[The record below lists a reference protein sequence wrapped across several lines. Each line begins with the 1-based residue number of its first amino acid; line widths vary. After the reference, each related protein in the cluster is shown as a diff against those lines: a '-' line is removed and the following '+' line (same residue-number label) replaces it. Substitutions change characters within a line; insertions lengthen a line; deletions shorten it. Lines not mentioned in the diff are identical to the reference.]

1 MRAFGS
7 VAGVCAG
14 ALIAL
19 ACSPQAVAKGT
30 GLVFVSSEKDNTIT
44 VLDGKTD
51 TVTRTIK
58 TCERPR
64 HMEWNQDHT
73 QIYVACGDSDVIG
86 IVDISKFATV
96 DDELPYI
103 SDPEAFKIDWQRG
116 QLYVSNEEDAAL
128 SIYDIKDRRVIA
140 SIEVGE
146 EPEGV
151 MISKDRSKVWV
162 TSEASNLVSVIDIDK
177 EQILADILV
186 DARPRRFAAPPDG
199 HEVWVTCELAGK
211 VNIIDPKTYKV
222 TGSIAFLPR
231 GMRPE
236 QVTPVGL
243 VMTEDGKTAYVA
255 LGRANHVAVVD
266 VASREINKYILVGER
281 PWGLTLTADEKKLY
295 VTNGLSDDVS
305 IIDTEKLQTIK
316 SVRVGQVPYIAL
328 IDD

>member
-1 MRAFGS
+1 MRASGS
-7 VAGVCAG
+7 VAGVCAV
-14 ALIAL
+14 AVIAL
-19 ACSPQAVAKGT
+19 ACAPQAVAKGT
-30 GLVFVSSEKDNTIT
+30 GLVFVSSEKDNTIS

-51 TVTRTIK
+51 TVTRTIE

-64 HMEWNQDHT
+64 HMEWNQEQT

-86 IVDISKFATV
+86 IVDIGKFETV
-96 DDELPYI
+96 DELPYI

-116 QLYVSNEEDAAL
+116 QLYVSNEEDAGL
-128 SIYDIKDRRVIA
+128 SIYDMQNRRVVA

-151 MISKDRSKVWV
+151 MISKDHSKVWV
-162 TSEASNLVSVIDIDK
+162 TAEASNLVSVIDIEQ

-186 DARPRRFAAPPDG
+186 DARPRRFAAPPDE
-199 HEVWVTCELAGK
+199 HEIWVTAELAGK
-211 VNIIDPKTYKV
+211 VDIIDPKTYKV
-222 TGSIAFLPR
+222 AGSIAFLPP

-236 QVTPVGL
+236 QVTPVGI
-243 VMTEDGKTAYVA
+243 VMTKDGKTAYVG

-266 VASREINKYILVGER
+266 VASREITKYILVGER

-305 IIDTEKLQTIK
+305 IIDTQTLQTIK

>member
-1 MRAFGS
+1 MRAFGP
-7 VAGVCAG
+7 VAGVYAI

-19 ACSPQAVAKGT
+19 AGSPQAVAKGT

-51 TVTRTIK
+51 TVTRTID
-58 TCERPR
+58 TCDRPR

-86 IVDISKFATV
+86 IVDITKFETV
-96 DDELPYI
+96 DELPYI
-103 SDPEAFKIDWQRG
+103 RDPEAFKIDWPRG

-128 SIYDIKDRRVIA
+128 SIYDIKNRRVVT

-162 TSEASNLVSVIDIDK
+162 TAEASNLVHVIDID
-177 EQILADILV
+177 QQQVLADILV
-186 DARPRRFAAPPDG
+186 DTRPRRFAAPPD
-199 HEVWVTCELAGK
+199 ERELWVSCELAGK
-211 VNIIDPKTYKV
+211 VDIIDPKTYKV
-222 TGSIAFLPR
+222 TGSISFLPP

-243 VMTEDGKTAYVA
+243 VITKDGKTAYVG

-266 VASREINKYILVGER
+266 VATRKVTKYILVGER

-305 IIDTEKLQTIK
+305 IIDTQTLKTIK

>member
-1 MRAFGS
+1 MRASGS
-7 VAGVCAG
+7 VAGVCAV
-14 ALIAL
+14 ALSAL
-19 ACSPQAVAKGT
+19 ACSPQAAAKGT

-51 TVTRTIK
+51 TVMRTIE
-58 TCERPR
+58 TCDRPR

-86 IVDISKFATV
+86 IVDISKFEMV
-96 DDELPYI
+96 DQLPYI

-128 SIYDIKDRRVIA
+128 SIYDLENRKVVA

-151 MISKDRSKVWV
+151 MITKDRSKVWV
-162 TSEASNLVSVIDIDK
+162 TSEASNLVSVIDIDQ

-186 DARPRRFAAPPDG
+186 DARPRRFAAPPDE
-199 HEVWVTCELAGK
+199 HEIWVTCELAGK
-211 VNIIDPKTYKV
+211 VDIIDPKTYKV
-222 TGSIAFLPR
+222 TGSIAFLPQ

-243 VMTEDGKTAYVA
+243 VMTKDGKTAYVG

-266 VASREINKYILVGER
+266 VASREITKYILVGER

-305 IIDTEKLQTIK
+305 IIDTQTLQTIK